1 MNKVLVIIGLAIL
14 VKGAFDFQ
22 EALLGT
28 TTFEDVVSKNPYFEA
43 GYYYFGFLFGLVSAY
58 LGSRPVKI
66 FTSIVGGVCL
76 LISTFT
82 IIDTLSETKW
92 QAEDCASLGSTDAI
106 TACLKQHGLLK

>member
-22 EALLGT
+22 AALFGT
-28 TTFEDVVSKNPYFEA
+28 TTFEDVVSKNYYFEA
-43 GYYYFGFLFGLVSAY
+43 WYYYFGFLFGLIGAY
-58 LGSRPVKI
+58 LGSWPVKI

-76 LISTFT
+76 LISAFT

-92 QAEDCASLGSTDAI
+92 QAEDCALLGSPDAI
-106 TACLKQHGLLK
+106 TVCLKQHGLLK